1 MMPEESETDPKKEPK
16 RIRVHSSVM
25 LFVCLTLVSA
35 FLIYWI
41 QIRETN
47 QPVSPSGNFNLSS
60 AVADVP
66 SGRAHQA
73 EVANIQ
79 PGSVSSDSTVDLVLT
94 QATNRKPLLPDL
106 NTINE
111 GELESTSWQ
120 NPFYKL
126 FWKSQGWLFTEE
138 GMESAADQVSVAT
151 FNRPYQKIS
160 VSFRVAVDKDF
171 PDFELQLLT
180 RNEDHPDQILVSSV
194 IHFRN
199 DAVSIS
205 ESVGN
210 TSLELKQVKLDLSR
224 TKPETV
230 PVRLVGTGNRFVV
243 SIGRRRVL
251 TCAQPALQSGK
262 ECFLCFLTNRQRVK
276 LTSLRIEG
284 E

>member
-1 MMPEESETDPKKEPK
+1 MES
-16 RIRVHSSVM
+16 
-25 LFVCLTLVSA
+25 
-35 FLIYWI
+35 
-41 QIRETN
+41 
-47 QPVSPSGNFNLSS
+47 
-60 AVADVP
+60 VAD
-66 SGRAHQA
+66 
-73 EVANIQ
+73 E
-79 PGSVSSDSTVDLVLT
+79 
-94 QATNRKPLLPDL
+94 
-106 NTINE
+106 
-111 GELESTSWQ
+111 
-120 NPFYKL
+120 
-126 FWKSQGWLFTEE
+126 
-138 GMESAADQVSVAT
+138 VSVAT

-180 RNEDHPDQILVSSV
+180 RNEDDPNQILVSSV

-210 TSLELKQVKLDLSR
+210 TSLELKQVNLDLSR
-224 TKPETV
+224 TKPEAV